1 MIIDKENLILKIFI
15 RRSFEFLFNLEI
27 ILVPHMGNPNSERTF
42 PIVRKLKLAAK
53 RPIPSGPKFLAKN
66 IIDRKLKNLDIKS
79 LLPRK
84 KIF

>member
-1 MIIDKENLILKIFI
+1 
-15 RRSFEFLFNLEI
+15 
-27 ILVPHMGNPNSERTF
+27 MGNPNSERTF

-84 KIF
+84 NIF